1 MPFKSPPSQ
10 FPSAMDLTLPRIQPE
25 RTRKNPKVRYTH
37 VYNFLYN
44 FISTQFPRADVPVS
58 SLSLSLSFSITRYV
72 RGAISYATLRRLK
85 ARFSAD
91 NAASHS
97 PAVARH

>member
-58 SLSLSLSFSITRYV
+58 SLSLSLFLDNSIRPRSDQLCHV
-72 RGAISYATLRRLK
+72 ATIE
-85 ARFSAD
+85 SA
-91 NAASHS
+91 
-97 PAVARH
+97 VFGR